1 MLSSDIRIRIRIR
14 INILVLRALDLACLP
29 HHPE

>member
-1 MLSSDIRIRIRIR
+1 MLSSDIRIRIR